1 MMVPGS
7 GAGATEDAAALPRHP
22 YRDSAVLHSFLGAVI
37 LGVAWLTG
45 GDLAKAL
52 VVAAL
57 YVVVA
62 TGWSW
67 FRFRRRIARATR
79 LETGGKAS
87 R

>member
-1 MMVPGS
+1 MVR
-7 GAGATEDAAALPRHP
+7 GANPEAAEAADALPRHP
-22 YRDSAVLHSFLGAVI
+22 YRDSAVLHSVLGVVI

-67 FRFRRRIARATR
+67 FRFRRRIAQVTRPETRGRAGR
-79 LETGGKAS
+79 
-87 R
+87 